1 MTNPEVAI
9 LMLGLFILLVLL
21 GFPVAF
27 TLLAMGVGFGYYA
40 YYEAGSIQIIADSF
54 NNKIFYLLNQN
65 TYSVMENDTL
75 VAIPLFLFM
84 GYVVERSNIVSKLF
98 YALQLAARNLP
109 GSMAIA
115 ALITCAVFSTAS
127 GIVGAVVTLMGLLAF
142 PAMAKAHYDKSFAAG
157 VICAGGTL
165 GILIP
170 PSIML
175 IVYAAIAELS
185 VLRLYAAAVLPGFLL
200 AGSYIVYVI
209 IRVLLKPSLAPKPSE
224 EDVPPKSVIYFELL
238 TSFVPLTA
246 LIMLVLGSILG
257 GLATP
262 AEAAAMGALGGLV
275 LAAIYRSLN
284 WVMLKES
291 VYLTAKATA
300 MVCWLFVGS
309 WTFASVFSYLG
320 GHEIIEHFVLGFNL
334 APWQFLV
341 LVQAIIFLLGWPL
354 EWSEILI
361 IFVPIFLPMLDNF
374 GINPYFFAMLVALNL
389 QTSFLTPPMAMSAYY
404 LKGVLGKMIEL
415 VEIFRGII
423 PYLAIVIFIM
433 ILMYQFPEIA
443 LWLPDVFFGKYIP

>member
-9 LMLGLFILLVLL
+9 LMLCLFIVLVLL
-21 GFPVAF
+21 GFPIAF
-27 TLLAMGVGFGYYA
+27 TLIAMGVGFGYYA
-40 YYEAGSIQIIADSF
+40 YYQSPETFGDLFTNQ
-54 NNKIFYLLNQN
+54 IFYLLNQN

-84 GYVVERSNIVSKLF
+84 GYVVERADIVGRLF
-98 YALQLAARNLP
+98 RSLQMAAHNLP

-127 GIVGAVVTLMGLLAF
+127 GIVGAVVTLMGLLAY
-142 PAMAKAHYDKSFAAG
+142 PAMANANYDKKFAAG

-185 VLRLYAAAVLPGFLL
+185 PLRLYAAAMFPGLLL
-200 AGSYIVYVI
+200 AGLYIVLAVI
-209 IRVLLKPSLAPKPSE
+209 RAMINPSIAPKPAKE
-224 EDVPPKSVIYFELL
+224 TIPPVIEIYKDLL
-238 TSFVPLTA
+238 FSFVPLTA
-246 LIMLVLGSILG
+246 LIVTVLGSILG

-262 AEAAAMGALGGLV
+262 AEAAAMGALGSMV
-275 LAAIYRSLN
+275 LAVLYRALT
-284 WVMLKES
+284 WQKVQES
-291 VYLTAKATA
+291 VFLCAKATA

-309 WTFASVFSYLG
+309 WTFASIFSYLG
-320 GHEIIEHFVLGFNL
+320 GHDVIEHWVLGMEL

-341 LVQAIIFLLGWPL
+341 MVQTIIFILGWPL

-374 GINPYFFAMLVALNL
+374 GVNPYFFAMLVALNL

-404 LKGVLGKMIEL
+404 LKGVLKNQIEL
-415 VEIFRGII
+415 LDIFRGLM
-423 PYLAIVIFIM
+423 PYLGIVILCMF
-433 ILMYQFPEIA
+433 LLYQFPGIA
-443 LWLPDVFFGKYIP
+443 LWLPDYLFGEYIP